1 MKGDRLPSRRGFL
14 RLGAAGLSLPG
25 WLALQTPGLTQPRG
39 PQGGFGRAKS
49 CIVLFAWGG
58 MSHLETFDPKPDAP
72 SDIRGEFR
80 PIPTAVGGLELSEH
94 LPKLARQARR
104 LAVVRSVHHG
114 AAGHRPAAY
123 WNLTGH
129 APPFALE
136 NWRASRKDWP
146 SLGSQV
152 AHAMGPK
159 VPAPFPG
166 TVSLPYP
173 LADAGRANGLD
184 GGFLGISYDPVLCR
198 PPAGLPYEGIS
209 EEAGTIEIALSPE
222 LPHSRLN
229 ARRGLL
235 RDLEGASPT
244 VLRGAETAPVS
255 EWRGR
260 ALDLMADAR
269 AALAFDLSQEPRR
282 IREAYGDHICGQSVL
297 QARKLTEAG
306 VPLVTVFCAAG
317 DLNGSVGSHFD
328 THADNFRRLKRDM
341 LPPLDQASAA
351 LLADLHDRGRLD
363 ETLVV
368 WLTEFGRTPKINSG
382 GGRDHYPAC
391 YSVAFAGGGIQG
403 GQVYGKSSPMGAEP
417 VEKACGPADLQATI
431 FHALGI
437 DPAFTVTDHDG
448 RPLQACDGKPLPLF

>member
-1 MKGDRLPSRRGFL
+1 MSDGSLSRRKFL
-14 RLGAAGLSLPG
+14 QLGAAGVSLPA
-25 WLALQTPGLTQPRG
+25 WLAFQNRGLAQSRS
-39 PQGGFGRAKS
+39 GGFGKAKS

-58 MSHLETFDPKPDAP
+58 MSHLDTLDPKPDAP
-72 SDIRGEFR
+72 SDVRGEFR
-80 PIPTAVGGLELSEH
+80 PIRTPVAGLQLSEH
-94 LPKLARQARR
+94 LPGLARQGRR

-114 AAGHRPAAY
+114 APGHRPAAY

-136 NWRASRKDWP
+136 NWRVSRKDWP
-146 SLGSQV
+146 CLGSQV
-152 AHAMGPK
+152 ARAMGPK

-184 GGFLGISYDPVLCR
+184 GGFLGVSTDPIICR
-198 PPAGLPYEGIS
+198 PPEGLPYVGKS
-209 EEAGTIEIALSPE
+209 EEGGTIEIGRSPDVP
-222 LPHSRLN
+222 LSRLRS
-229 ARRGLL
+229 RRALL
-235 RDLEGASPT
+235 DGLEGASPAGLGGEET
-244 VLRGAETAPVS
+244 VPMA

-260 ALDLMADAR
+260 ALDLMADTR
-269 AALAFDLSQEPRR
+269 AAATFDLSKEPRQ
-282 IREAYGDHICGQSVL
+282 IRESYGDHICGQSVL
-297 QARKLTEAG
+297 QARKLVEAG

-328 THADNFRRLKRDM
+328 THGDNFNRLKRDM
-341 LPPLDQASAA
+341 LPPLDQAMSA
-351 LLADLHDRGRLD
+351 LLNDLADRGRLD

-368 WLTEFGRTPKINSG
+368 LLTEFGRTPKISG
-382 GGRDHYPAC
+382 GAGRDHYPAC
-391 YSVAFAGGGIQG
+391 YSVAFAGGGIRG

-417 VEKACGPADLQATI
+417 VENPCGPEDLQATM

-437 DPAFTVTDHDG
+437 DPTFTVQDVDG

>member
-1 MKGDRLPSRRGFL
+1 MGANSLLTRRDIL
-14 RLGAAGLSLPG
+14 RLGIGGLSVPAL
-25 WLALQTPGLTQPRG
+25 LALQNSGLARTRPASA
-39 PQGGFGRAKS
+39 GFGKAKS

-58 MSHLETFDPKPDAP
+58 MSHLDTFDPKPDAP

-80 PIPTAVGGLELSEH
+80 PIRSAVGGMELSEH
-94 LPKLARQARR
+94 LPRLTRQARR

-136 NWRASRKDWP
+136 NWRVSRKDWP
-146 SLGSQV
+146 SLGAQV
-152 AHAMGPK
+152 ARAYGAK

-173 LADAGRANGLD
+173 LGDAGRANGLD
-184 GGFLGISYDPVLCR
+184 GGFLGISYDPIICR
-198 PPAGLPYEGIS
+198 PPGGLPYDGKS
-209 EEAGTIEIALSPE
+209 EEAGTIEIQLSPDVSR
-222 LPHSRLN
+222 SRLES
-229 ARRGLL
+229 RRALL
-235 RDLEGASPT
+235 DGLEGASPAG
-244 VLRGAETAPVS
+244 LSGNETAPMT

-269 AALAFDLSQEPRR
+269 AAATFDLSREPRAL
-282 IREAYGDHICGQSVL
+282 REAYGDHICGQSVL

-306 VPLVTVFCAAG
+306 IPLVTVFCAAG

-328 THADNFRRLKRDM
+328 THADNFNRLKKDM
-341 LPPLDQASAA
+341 LPPLDQASSA
-351 LLADLHDRGRLD
+351 LVADLAERGRLD

-368 WLTEFGRTPKINSG
+368 WLTEFGRTPKINRG
-382 GGRDHYPAC
+382 GGRDHYPSC

-403 GQVYGKSSPMGAEP
+403 GQVYGKSTPMGTEP
-417 VEKACGPADLQATI
+417 LENPCGPEDLQATI

-437 DPAFTVTDHDG
+437 DPSFTVQDQDG

>member
-1 MKGDRLPSRRGFL
+1 MGANPLLTRRDIL
-14 RLGAAGLSLPG
+14 RLGIGGLSVPAL
-25 WLALQTPGLTQPRG
+25 LALQNSGLARTRPASA
-39 PQGGFGRAKS
+39 GFGKAKS

-58 MSHLETFDPKPDAP
+58 MSHLDTFDPKPDAP

-80 PIPTAVGGLELSEH
+80 PIRSAVGGMELSEH
-94 LPKLARQARR
+94 LPRLTRQARR

-114 AAGHRPAAY
+114 APGHRPAAY

-136 NWRASRKDWP
+136 NWRVSRKDWP
-146 SLGSQV
+146 SLGAQV
-152 AHAMGPK
+152 ARACGPK

-173 LADAGRANGLD
+173 LGDAGRANGLD
-184 GGFLGISYDPVLCR
+184 GGFLGISYDPIICR
-198 PPAGLPYEGIS
+198 PPEGLPYDGKS
-209 EEAGTIEIALSPE
+209 EEAGTIEIQLSPDVSPAR
-222 LPHSRLN
+222 LQSRR
-229 ARRGLL
+229 ALL
-235 RDLEGASPT
+235 RGLEGASPAG
-244 VLRGAETAPVS
+244 LSGSETAPMT

-260 ALDLMADAR
+260 ALELMADAR
-269 AALAFDLSQEPRR
+269 AAETFDLSREPRQL
-282 IREAYGDHICGQSVL
+282 REAYGNHICGQSIL
-297 QARKLTEAG
+297 QARKLSEAG
-306 VPLVTVFCAAG
+306 IPLVTVFCAAG

-328 THADNFRRLKRDM
+328 THADNFNRLKKDM

-351 LLADLHDRGRLD
+351 LVADLAERGRLE

-368 WLTEFGRTPKINSG
+368 WLTEFGRTPKINRG
-382 GGRDHYPAC
+382 GGRDHYPSC

-403 GQVYGKSSPMGAEP
+403 GQVYGKSTSMGTEP
-417 VEKACGPADLQATI
+417 LENPCGPEDLQATI

-437 DPAFTVTDHDG
+437 DPAFTVQDQDG

>member
-1 MKGDRLPSRRGFL
+1 MGEHPLSRRRFL
-14 RLGAAGLSLPG
+14 RLGAGGLSLPAL
-25 WLALQTPGLTQPRG
+25 LALQNSGWTRALPASA
-39 PQGGFGRAKS
+39 GFGKAKS

-58 MSHLETFDPKPDAP
+58 MSHLDTFDPKPDAP

-80 PIPTAVGGLELSEH
+80 PIRTAVGGMEVSEH
-94 LPKLARQARR
+94 LPRLARQARR

-114 AAGHRPAAY
+114 APGHRPAAY

-146 SLGSQV
+146 CLGSQV
-152 AHAMGPK
+152 ARALGPK

-184 GGFLGISYDPVLCR
+184 GGFLGVALDPIICR
-198 PPAGLPYEGIS
+198 PPEGLPYDGKS
-209 EEAGTIEIALSPE
+209 DEAGTIEIGSHPDVPPARLAGRRALLGS
-222 LPHSRLN
+222 
-229 ARRGLL
+229 
-235 RDLEGASPT
+235 LEGASPAG
-244 VLRGAETAPVS
+244 LSGEETAPLA

-269 AALAFDLSQEPRR
+269 AGATFDLSHEPRKV
-282 IREAYGDHICGQSVL
+282 REAYGDHICGQSVL
-297 QARKLTEAG
+297 QARKLVEAG

-328 THADNFRRLKRDM
+328 THADNFNRLKRDM
-341 LPPLDQASAA
+341 LPPIDQASSA
-351 LLADLHDRGRLD
+351 LLEDLAERGRLD

-368 WLTEFGRTPKINSG
+368 WLTEFGRTPKINGG

-403 GQVYGKSSPMGAEP
+403 GQVYGKSSPMGTEQ
-417 VEKACGPADLQATI
+417 VESACGPEDLQETI

-437 DPAFTVTDHDG
+437 DPAFTVQDTDG
-448 RPLQACDGKPLPLF
+448 RPLQVCDGKPLPLF

>member
-1 MKGDRLPSRRGFL
+1 MGVNQPLSRRNFL
-14 RLGAAGLSLPG
+14 KIGAGGLSLPA
-25 WLALQTPGLTQPRG
+25 WLALQKSGLARTG
-39 PQGGFGRAKS
+39 SGGFGKAKS

-58 MSHLETFDPKPDAP
+58 MSHLDTWDPKPDAP

-80 PIPTAVGGLELSEH
+80 PIRTTVDGMQVSEH
-94 LPKLARQARR
+94 LPHLARQARR

-114 AAGHRPAAY
+114 APGHRPAAY

-146 SLGSQV
+146 NLGSQV
-152 AHAMGPK
+152 ARAFGPK

-166 TVSLPYP
+166 TVMLPYP

-184 GGFLGISYDPVLCR
+184 GGFLGIGCDPIICR
-198 PPAGLPYEGIS
+198 PPEGIRYEGKS
-209 EEAGTIEIALSPE
+209 DEAGTIEIALSPE
-222 LPHSRLN
+222 VPRSRLQ
-229 ARRGLL
+229 ARRALL
-235 RDLEGASPT
+235 NGIEGASPAA
-244 VLRGAETAPVS
+244 LGDETAPMR
-255 EWRGR
+255 EWRER

-269 AALAFDLSQEPRR
+269 AGATFDLSQEPRQ
-282 IREAYGDHICGQSVL
+282 IREAYGNHICGQSAL
-297 QARKLTEAG
+297 QARKLVEAG

-328 THADNFRRLKRDM
+328 THADNFNRLKRDM
-341 LPPLDQASAA
+341 LPPIDQASSA
-351 LLADLHDRGRLD
+351 LLQDLADRGRLD

-368 WLTEFGRTPKINSG
+368 WLTEFGRTPKINRG
-382 GGRDHYPAC
+382 AGRDHYPGC

-403 GQVYGKSSPMGAEP
+403 GQVYGKSTPMGTEPAEN
-417 VEKACGPADLQATI
+417 ACGPEDLQATI

-437 DPAFTVTDHDG
+437 DPAFTVQDVDG

>member
-1 MKGDRLPSRRGFL
+1 MNREPLLSRRDFV
-14 RLGAAGLSLPG
+14 RLGAAGLSLPA
-25 WLALQTPGLTQPRG
+25 WLALQTPGMARTPA
-39 PQGGFGRAKS
+39 PPPGFGRAKS
-49 CIVLFAWGG
+49 CIILFAWGG
-58 MSHLETFDPKPDAP
+58 MSHLDTLDPKPDAP

-80 PIPTAVGGLELSEH
+80 PIRTAVGGMELSEH

-152 AHAMGPK
+152 ARSFGPK
-159 VPAPFPG
+159 VPAPYPG

-173 LADAGRANGLD
+173 LADSGRANGLD
-184 GGFLGISYDPVLCR
+184 AGFLGISYDPILCR
-198 PPAGLPYEGIS
+198 PPQGLPYDGKS
-209 EEAGTIEIALSPE
+209 EEAGTIEIGLNPDV
-222 LPHSRLN
+222 PRPRLE
-229 ARRGLL
+229 ARRRLL
-235 RDLEGASPT
+235 SEMEGASPAG
-244 VLRGAETAPVS
+244 LSGEETAPLT

-269 AALAFDLSQEPRR
+269 AAATFDLSRESRQV
-282 IREAYGDHICGQSVL
+282 REAYGNHICGQSVL

-306 VPLVTVFCAAG
+306 VPLITVFCAAG

-328 THADNFRRLKRDM
+328 THADNFNRLKRDM
-341 LPPLDQASAA
+341 LPPLDQAAAA
-351 LLADLHDRGRLD
+351 LLSDLEERGRLD

-368 WLTEFGRTPKINSG
+368 LLTEFGRTPKISRG
-382 GGRDHYPAC
+382 GGRDHYPSC
-391 YSVAFAGGGIQG
+391 YSVAFAGGGIRG
-403 GQVYGKSSPMGAEP
+403 GQVYGKSSPLGAEP
-417 VEKACGPADLQATI
+417 VENPCGPEDLQATI

>member
-1 MKGDRLPSRRGFL
+1 MGEHSLLSRRNFL
-14 RLGAAGLSLPG
+14 RLSAGGLSLPA
-25 WLALQTPGLTQPRG
+25 WLALQSSGLARTG
-39 PQGGFGRAKS
+39 SGSAGFGRAKS

-58 MSHLETFDPKPDAP
+58 MSHLDTFDLKPDAP

-80 PIPTAVGGLELSEH
+80 PIGTAVAGMELSEH
-94 LPKLARQARR
+94 LPKIAKQARR

-152 AHAMGPK
+152 ARAFGPK
-159 VPAPFPG
+159 VPSPFPG

-173 LADAGRANGLD
+173 LADGGRANGLD
-184 GGFLGISYDPVLCR
+184 AGFLGISYDPILCR
-198 PPAGLPYEGIS
+198 PPQGLPYEGKS
-209 EEAGTIEIALSPE
+209 EEAGTIEIGLSPDVSR
-222 LPHSRLN
+222 SRLEG
-229 ARRGLL
+229 RRKLL
-235 RDLEGASPT
+235 REMESASPAG
-244 VLRGAETAPVS
+244 LSGDETAPLS

-260 ALDLMADAR
+260 ALDLMADAG
-269 AALAFDLSQEPRR
+269 AAAAFDLSREPRQV
-282 IREAYGDHICGQSVL
+282 REAYGNHICGQSVL

-328 THADNFRRLKRDM
+328 THADNFNRLKRDM

-351 LLADLHDRGRLD
+351 LVSDLEARGRLD

-368 WLTEFGRTPKINSG
+368 WLTEFGRTPKISRG
-382 GGRDHYPAC
+382 GGRDHYPGC
-391 YSVAFAGGGIQG
+391 YSVAFAGGGIRG
-403 GQVYGKSSPMGAEP
+403 GQVYGKSSPLGAEP
-417 VEKACGPADLQATI
+417 VENACGPEDLQATI

-437 DPAFTVTDHDG
+437 DPAFTVYDHDG

>member
-1 MKGDRLPSRRGFL
+1 MGVNPLLTRRDVL
-14 RLGAAGLSLPG
+14 RLGAAGLSIPA
-25 WLALQTPGLTQPRG
+25 WLALQNSGLARTRPGSA
-39 PQGGFGRAKS
+39 GFGKAKS

-58 MSHLETFDPKPDAP
+58 MSHLDTLDPKPDAP

-80 PIPTAVGGLELSEH
+80 PVRTAVGGLELSEH
-94 LPKLARQARR
+94 LLRLARQARR

-136 NWRASRKDWP
+136 NWRASRMDWP
-146 SLGSQV
+146 CLGSQV
-152 AHAMGPK
+152 ARAYGPK
-159 VPAPFPG
+159 VASPFPG

-184 GGFLGISYDPVLCR
+184 AGFLGISYDPILCR
-198 PPAGLPYEGIS
+198 PPQGLPYEGKS
-209 EEAGTIEIALSPE
+209 EEAGTIEIASSPDV
-222 LPHSRLN
+222 PPSRQQS
-229 ARRGLL
+229 RRTLL
-235 RDLEGASPT
+235 EGLEGASPAG
-244 VLRGAETAPVS
+244 LSGQETAPLV

-260 ALDLMADAR
+260 ALDLMAEAR
-269 AALAFDLSQEPRR
+269 AAETFDLSREPRAL
-282 IREAYGDHICGQSVL
+282 REAYGNHICGQSVL

-328 THADNFRRLKRDM
+328 THADNFNRLKRDM
-341 LPPLDQASAA
+341 LPPLDQASGA
-351 LLADLHDRGRLD
+351 LLTDLAERGRLD

-368 WLTEFGRTPKINSG
+368 WLTEFGRTPKISRSA
-382 GGRDHYPAC
+382 GRDHYPGC

-417 VEKACGPADLQATI
+417 VENPCGPEDLQATI

-437 DPAFTVTDHDG
+437 EPAFTVQDQDG

>member
-1 MKGDRLPSRRGFL
+1 MGMVPLLSRRNFL
-14 RLGAAGLSLPG
+14 RLGAGGLSIPA
-25 WLALQTPGLTQPRG
+25 WLTLQKSGFARTGTG
-39 PQGGFGRAKS
+39 SGGFGKAKS

-58 MSHLETFDPKPDAP
+58 MSHLDTFDPKPDAP

-80 PIPTAVGGLELSEH
+80 PIRTAVGGLELSEH
-94 LPKLARQARR
+94 LPRLARQARR
-104 LAVVRSVHHG
+104 LAIVRSVHHG
-114 AAGHRPAAY
+114 APGHRPAAY

-129 APPFALE
+129 PPPFALQ

-146 SLGSQV
+146 CLGSQV
-152 AHAMGPK
+152 ARALGPK

-166 TVSLPYP
+166 TVTLPYP
-173 LADAGRANGLD
+173 LDDGGRANGLD
-184 GGFLGISYDPVLCR
+184 GGFLGVSYDPIICR
-198 PPAGLPYEGIS
+198 PPEGLPYEGKS
-209 EEAGTIEIALSPE
+209 EEAGTIEIGLSPDV
-222 LPHSRLN
+222 PHSRLE
-229 ARRGLL
+229 ARRVLL
-235 RDLEGASPT
+235 NGLEGASPAG
-244 VLRGAETAPVS
+244 LAGQETAPMT

-269 AALAFDLSQEPRR
+269 AAATFDLGREPRQ

-297 QARKLTEAG
+297 QARKLVEAG

-328 THADNFRRLKRDM
+328 THADNFNRLKRDM
-341 LPPLDQASAA
+341 LPPLDQASSA
-351 LLADLHDRGRLD
+351 LLADLTARGRLE
-363 ETLVV
+363 ETMVV
-368 WLTEFGRTPKINSG
+368 WLTEFGRTPKISSA

-403 GQVYGKSSPMGAEP
+403 GQVYGKSSPFGAEP
-417 VEKACGPADLQATI
+417 VENPCGPEDLQATI

-437 DPAFTVTDHDG
+437 DPAFTVKDQDG

>member
-1 MKGDRLPSRRGFL
+1 MGVDPLLSRRQFL
-14 RLGAAGLSLPG
+14 RLGAGGLTLPA
-25 WLALQTPGLTQPRG
+25 WLALQGSGLARTFPGS
-39 PQGGFGRAKS
+39 GGFGKAKS

-58 MSHLETFDPKPDAP
+58 MSHLDTFDPKPDAP
-72 SDIRGEFR
+72 SDVRGEFR
-80 PIPTAVGGLELSEH
+80 PIRTAVGGLELSEH
-94 LPKLARQARR
+94 LPGLARQARR

-114 AAGHRPAAY
+114 APAHRPAAY

-136 NWRASRKDWP
+136 NWRVSRKDWP
-146 SLGSQV
+146 SLGAQV
-152 AHAMGPK
+152 ARAFGPK

-184 GGFLGISYDPVLCR
+184 GGFLGVSCDPIICR
-198 PPAGLPYEGIS
+198 PPDGLPYVGKS
-209 EEAGTIEIALSPE
+209 EEAGTIEIAPSPDV
-222 LPHSRLN
+222 SK
-229 ARRGLL
+229 AR
-235 RDLEGASPT
+235 LEGRRALLSGLEAASPAGLSGDET
-244 VLRGAETAPVS
+244 LPLR

-269 AALAFDLSQEPRR
+269 VAATFDLSREPRQV
-282 IREAYGDHICGQSVL
+282 REAYGNHICGQSVL
-297 QARKLTEAG
+297 QARKLVEAG

-328 THADNFRRLKRDM
+328 THADNFNRLKRDM
-341 LPPLDQASAA
+341 LPPLDQASSA
-351 LLADLHDRGRLD
+351 LLQDLADRGRLD

-368 WLTEFGRTPKINSG
+368 WMTEFGRTPKISNG
-382 GGRDHYPAC
+382 GGRDHYPSC

-403 GQVYGKSSPMGAEP
+403 GQVYGKSSPLGAEP
-417 VEKACGPADLQATI
+417 VENPCGPEDLQAMI

-437 DPAFTVTDHDG
+437 DPAFTVQDHDG